1 MLLIIR
7 AALVVATA
15 WGTALTLAA
24 CSGSSRQAS
33 YLAVKGSDVN
43 FIQWEPSSGSSVHGT
58 VTVASVAGTVPRE
71 RLSRNTHRFTG
82 TIHGRAV
89 SLTVSG
95 FRANAKIHG
104 TLNAGAL
111 TIQVPQAKGDI
122 QPRTLTRSDTSSYNA
137 AVAELN
143 RRIQHANSVAERAQ
157 GQARKR
163 HGQASPEVSL
173 RVDVATLQQDA
184 SSASGNFGGDLSSFA
199 SDIQRAGSDLAAE
212 KLAAAGSNKY
222 CSTTATVAGKA
233 QAVHGDLKSVKGDV
247 KALTSNRAT
256 VQRDITTVEGDLRTL
271 SAKRLRAPSGAAAR
285 AAVAAARTNI
295 RSAITRANGYIDQMN
310 VTYAQA
316 YSFAHGKATGRCS
329 GHGPGRQAALIPH
342 IRLLSRRRAGT
353 AADDVPQGNTRD

>member
-1 MLLIIR
+1 MLVIIR

-33 YLAVKGSDVN
+33 YLAVKGSNVN

-82 TIHGRAV
+82 TMHGSSV
-89 SLTVSG
+89 TLTVSG
-95 FRANAKIHG
+95 SRAKAKIHG

-143 RRIQHANSVAERAQ
+143 RRIQHANSLAERAQ

-163 HGQASPEVSL
+163 HGQASPEMSL

-184 SSASGNFGGDLSSFA
+184 SSASGTFGGDLSSFG

-212 KLAAAGSNKY
+212 KLAAAGSHKDCN
-222 CSTTATVAGKA
+222 TTNTVAGKA
-233 QAVHGDLKSVKGDV
+233 QAVQGVLKAVKRHGKDL
-247 KALTSNRAT
+247 TFQPPT
-256 VQRDITTVEGDLRTL
+256 VQRDITTVE
-271 SAKRLRAPSGAAAR
+271 S
-285 AAVAAARTNI
+285 
-295 RSAITRANGYIDQMN
+295 
-310 VTYAQA
+310 
-316 YSFAHGKATGRCS
+316 
-329 GHGPGRQAALIPH
+329 
-342 IRLLSRRRAGT
+342 
-353 AADDVPQGNTRD
+353 

>member
-1 MLLIIR
+1 MLVIIR

-33 YLAVKGSDVN
+33 YLAVKGSNVN

-82 TIHGRAV
+82 TIHGSSV

-111 TIQVPQAKGDI
+111 TIQVPQA
-122 QPRTLTRSDTSSYNA
+122 
-137 AVAELN
+137 N
-143 RRIQHANSVAERAQ
+143 RRIQHANSLADRAR
-157 GQARKR
+157 GQARRR

-184 SSASGNFGGDLSSFA
+184 SSASGNFGGNLSSFA

-247 KALTSNRAT
+247 KALTSDRAT

-295 RSAITRANGYIDQMN
+295 RGAITRANGYIDQMN
-310 VTYAQA
+310 MTYAQA

-329 GHGPGRQAALIPH
+329 GHGPGRQAAPIPH
-342 IRLLSRRRAGT
+342 IRLLSRRTAGT
-353 AADDVPQGNTRD
+353 AAGWRPAREHQGLSRQALPGPRSAGPSRLGNAH